1 MKKIQ
6 RSTIVPLLLVVYLA
20 VMSYIGYPEYEAGRM
35 SALYYFGIIIV
46 TLGIIIALRFLL
58 KKRERLRK
66 ERDDDIKNNRK
77 SL

>member
-20 VMSYIGYPEYEAGRM
+20 VMSYIGYHEYEAGRM

-66 ERDDDIKNNRK
+66 EREDDIKNNSK

>member
-35 SALYYFGIIIV
+35 SALYYFV
-46 TLGIIIALRFLL
+46 
-58 KKRERLRK
+58 
-66 ERDDDIKNNRK
+66 
-77 SL
+77 